1 MRGAGE
7 AKNEKEVWRF
17 INRERNSRKEINEK
31 ITEVQWNEHF
41 MNLLGGI
48 GERQERVRKKQRE
61 ERSGS
66 EEQEEIRREEIE
78 KVISEMKSRK
88 AAGADGLPNEVW
100 IHGGNRVKEAIWKVC
115 ETVWKKGE
123 AVED

>member
-17 INRERNSRKEINEK
+17 INREKNSRKEINEK

-88 AAGADGLPNEVW
+88 AAGADGLPTEEYGFMEV
-100 IHGGNRVKEAIWKVC
+100 
-115 ETVWKKGE
+115 TV
-123 AVED
+123 